1 MARHAERALA
11 CPTPARTKDDGQPV
25 IRHQEP
31 ALVPIVVTVP
41 RRRSAA
47 CHRTGVRRL
56 ALAAGALL
64 VAVALGL
71 APGPAAS
78 PVRASCASPVPIPD
92 AMSLAEVV
100 LVGTVTSTEN
110 GGRWATVRVEE
121 RWQTRGSVPD
131 EIAVH
136 GGPEPGAETSIDRVY
151 SPGRYLFFLTI
162 GRGYYLDNA
171 CTATT
176 AWTQDLAQF
185 RPLGVAPAPDVAAG
199 VPAGSR
205 DPVDIVPVVALGV
218 ALLIAL
224 MSYGLILRA
233 RRRPPDWVR

>member
-1 MARHAERALA
+1 MTRHLK
-11 CPTPARTKDDGQPV
+11 PTV
-25 IRHQEP
+25 VH
-31 ALVPIVVTVP
+31 IVATVP

-64 VAVALGL
+64 LAAALGL

-110 GGRWATVRVEE
+110 GGRWATARVEE
-121 RWQTRGSVPD
+121 RWQARGSIPD